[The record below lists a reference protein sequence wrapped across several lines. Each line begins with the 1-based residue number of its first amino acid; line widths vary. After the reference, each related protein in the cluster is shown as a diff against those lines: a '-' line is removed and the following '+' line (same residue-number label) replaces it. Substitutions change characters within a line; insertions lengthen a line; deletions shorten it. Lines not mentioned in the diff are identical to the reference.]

1 MSHFFLPE
9 DRLASRVALGTF
21 SLSCHSLPK
30 WASLSLL
37 SLHISEQ
44 WECALQSA
52 PAQRFD
58 VLVHQC
64 LLSFFFFFFCK
75 HDSISWESQSVGVQ
89 PWTVYS
95 VGESHPNDAWKPVRL
110 VSPRQ
115 TLEKERRDG
124 ETSATWTAECNR
136 GLSASVNL
144 VSAAWRDIK
153 PSRTFNRDL

>member
-1 MSHFFLPE
+1 MSHFFFTWGQ
-9 DRLASRVALGTF
+9 AGF
-21 SLSCHSLPK
+21 SSSFGHIF
-30 WASLSLL
+30 SLL
-37 SLHISEQ
+37 SFPPKMSLTLAAFTSHFWAVGVCFTVRPSPTF
-44 WECALQSA
+44 WCTGASV
-52 PAQRFD
+52 RT
-58 VLVHQC
+58 VV
-64 LLSFFFFFFCK
+64 FFFFFCK